1 MMLRQLIKITDV
13 YHLTEADI
21 ALITTASSLHDIGK
35 IYIPEEKLAIETV
48 AGTEEIELVKE
59 HLCQQRNIRR
69 MIVPYKENSDE
80 AEYAGKIKKAF
91 QGGTFLTIS

>member
-1 MMLRQLIKITDV
+1 MFPQLVVSYYAAQKGLKV
-13 YHLTEADI
+13 LFGSAEY
-21 ALITTASSLHDIGK
+21 IGIPLE

-91 QGGTFLTIS
+91 QEGTFLTIS